1 MKNKVWFSGDGVILS
16 YNKKNDFWKTIRL
29 SMGNPRDQI
38 SSFIYIDDHVWFGSY
53 NGLQTLDINGS
64 IIKND
69 ILQFFKNINIYDLAV
84 KNNFLFIASGIGLY
98 IYDIKNNKIFDYKNF
113 GYRPNDF
120 LPLTRNTAYTDLA
133 YNSRNIYAAN
143 QSGIISFNFR
153 NRKWSNAVDP
163 SIFGGLK
170 VKSMAIEKDI
180 IFLSTINGVI
190 KFDMR
195 KNFMNIYNYS
205 FIGEVNDMY
214 IKGRKL
220 WLGTSEGLISFQYK

>member
-1 MKNKVWFSGDGVILS
+1 MSTFDLEIENYELEDLLNLFKLQYNFVEADLKKAYRMALKLHPDKSGLDAEYFRFYMKAYKMVE
-16 YNKKNDFWKTIRL
+16 
-29 SMGNPRDQI
+29 
-38 SSFIYIDDHVWFGSY
+38 
-53 NGLQTLDINGS
+53 
-64 IIKND
+64 
-69 ILQFFKNINIYDLAV
+69 NI
-84 KNNFLFIASGIGLY
+84 
-98 IYDIKNNKIFDYKNF
+98 
-113 GYRPNDF
+113 
-120 LPLTRNTAYTDLA
+120 
-133 YNSRNIYAAN
+133 
-143 QSGIISFNFR
+143 FNFR

-195 KNFMNIYNYS
+195 KNFMNIYNYT